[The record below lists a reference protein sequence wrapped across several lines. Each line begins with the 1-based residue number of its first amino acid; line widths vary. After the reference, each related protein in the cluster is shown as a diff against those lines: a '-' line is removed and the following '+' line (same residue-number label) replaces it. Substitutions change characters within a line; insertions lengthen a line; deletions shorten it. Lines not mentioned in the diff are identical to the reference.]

1 MARSANAE
9 AIHHFSA
16 ALDLV
21 PTLGETPEREAKELE
36 LCVKLG
42 PALMIVKGTASSE
55 VHAIYTRAAAL
66 RTGEDSPDRFKA
78 LWGLFYYSMTSGRLR
93 EAAAYARELLML
105 AAWRAGDATA
115 AKRWSELIITDAQT
129 PPGTRS
135 RVEMLMALGAGQN
148 KS

>member
-1 MARSANAE
+1 MAYHFTQAGMSERAIDYWRRAGDLAMARSANVE

-21 PTLGETPEREAKELE
+21 PTLDETPEREAKELE

-42 PALMIVKGTASSE
+42 PGLMIVKGTASSE

-78 LWGLFYYSMTSGRLR
+78 LWGLFYYSMTSGSL
-93 EAAAYARELLML
+93 
-105 AAWRAGDATA
+105 
-115 AKRWSELIITDAQT
+115 QT
-129 PPGTRS
+129 S
-135 RVEMLMALGAGQN
+135 
-148 KS
+148 KSS